1 MLLIN
6 NSQNQLKVSEQ
17 EKLQLFS
24 NKETQLFNKIAKS

>member
-1 MLLIN
+1 MQLIN

>member
-6 NSQNQLKVSEQ
+6 NSQNQLKVFGQ
-17 EKLQLFS
+17 DKQQLSS

>member
-17 EKLQLFS
+17 EKQQLSS
-24 NKETQLFNKIAKS
+24 NKETQLFNKIAKN